1 MTSVPKLNT
10 LAKAKAFISDFVS
23 DVMISAAHGP
33 GEVCVSNKSIQR
45 FGFTDLKGKVL
56 VRKHSVRFSSG

>member
-23 DVMISAAHGP
+23 DVMISAAYGP
-33 GEVCVSNKSIQR
+33 GEVCVPNPY
-45 FGFTDLKGKVL
+45 KGL
-56 VRKHSVRFSSG
+56 ASLI